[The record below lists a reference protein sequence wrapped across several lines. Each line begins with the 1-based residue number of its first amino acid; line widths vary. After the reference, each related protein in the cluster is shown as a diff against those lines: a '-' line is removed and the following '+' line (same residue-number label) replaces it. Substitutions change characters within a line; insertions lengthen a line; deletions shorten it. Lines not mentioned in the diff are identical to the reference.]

1 MQTNLNFTTKKL
13 NNMRIAFKIFM
24 IVSILTL
31 IFSVKAAAQE
41 ERDANLIKSEK
52 LGWEYEIRAGINL
65 GGTSPLPLPR
75 EIRKIKSFNPK
86 FNGTVEGVVTKWFPS
101 CGWGI
106 SGGLKLE
113 EKGMET
119 GADVKNY
126 HTKVIKGDQKVE
138 GYFTGYNNTS
148 VNMTYLTVPIMAIPC
163 LLYSSI
169 SSPISLKLE
178 PLTRSTTTTTSSYV
192 KDGCLRNG
200 TPVGEKVTFSEDGR
214 GTFDFSNDLRRM
226 QWSAM
231 LGCSWR
237 AYRHFSVV
245 ADLSWGLTDIFKESF
260 ETISFNMYPIYCNVG
275 FAYTF

>member
-1 MQTNLNFTTKKL
+1 
-13 NNMRIAFKIFM
+13 M
-24 IVSILTL
+24 IVPILTL

-86 FNGTVEGVVTKWFPS
+86 FNGT
-101 CGWGI
+101 
-106 SGGLKLE
+106 E

-138 GYFTGYNNTS
+138 GYFTGYNSTS
-148 VNMTYLTVPIMAIPC
+148 VNMTYLTVPIMANYRFNSRWKVRAGIGTSV
-163 LLYSSI
+163 LLGGDFNG
-169 SSPISLKLE
+169 
-178 PLTRSTTTTTSSYV
+178 YV

-200 TPVGEKVTFSEDGR
+200 TPVGEKVTFTEDGR
-214 GTFDFSNDLRRM
+214 GTFDFSDDLRRM

>member
-65 GGTSPLPLPR
+65 GGTSPLPLHR

-86 FNGTVEGVVTKWFPS
+86 FNGTVEGVVTKWFPG

-138 GYFTGYNNTS
+138 GYFTGYNSTS
-148 VNMTYLTVPIMAIPC
+148 VNMTYLTVPIMANYRFNSRWKVRAGIGTSV
-163 LLYSSI
+163 LLGGDFNG
-169 SSPISLKLE
+169 
-178 PLTRSTTTTTSSYV
+178 YV

-214 GTFDFSNDLRRM
+214 GTFDFSDDLRRM

-245 ADLSWGLTDIFKESF
+245 ADLSWGFTDIFKGSF
-260 ETISFNMYPIYCNVG
+260 KTISFNMYPIYCNVG

>member
-101 CGWGI
+101 
-106 SGGLKLE
+106 
-113 EKGMET
+113 
-119 GADVKNY
+119 
-126 HTKVIKGDQKVE
+126 
-138 GYFTGYNNTS
+138 
-148 VNMTYLTVPIMAIPC
+148 
-163 LLYSSI
+163 
-169 SSPISLKLE
+169 
-178 PLTRSTTTTTSSYV
+178 
-192 KDGCLRNG
+192 
-200 TPVGEKVTFSEDGR
+200 
-214 GTFDFSNDLRRM
+214 
-226 QWSAM
+226 
-231 LGCSWR
+231 
-237 AYRHFSVV
+237 
-245 ADLSWGLTDIFKESF
+245 
-260 ETISFNMYPIYCNVG
+260 
-275 FAYTF
+275 